1 MALQGSIL
9 IADDHPLF
17 RMALKQAV
25 LQAFP
30 QATVVEA
37 ENIDNL
43 ERLTESGATFAFI
56 LLDLHMPG
64 AHGFSGLIFLRER
77 YRGVP
82 LVMVSATEEPA
93 IIHKAMEYGADG
105 FIPKSAS
112 IDTIVRAIEQ
122 VCAGERWLPA
132 SVLPQASPSL
142 RQQDL
147 DLAQAIAALTPQQF
161 RVLGMLAEGQ
171 LNKQIAFELNVSEA
185 TVKAHMTAIFR
196 KLGVRNRTQAV
207 IRLQELD
214 TDLTRRD
221 GNSDS

>member
-1 MALQGSIL
+1 MALEGQIL

-25 LQAFP
+25 MQAFP

-43 ERLTESGATFAFI
+43 ERLTESGAQFAFV

-64 AHGFSGLIFLRER
+64 AHGFSGLIFMRER
-77 YRGVP
+77 YRTIP
-82 LVMVSATEEPA
+82 LIVVSASEEPT
-93 IIHKAMEYGADG
+93 IIHKVMEYGANG
-105 FIPKSAS
+105 FIPKSAT
-112 IDTIVRAIEQ
+112 IETIVKAIEKI
-122 VCAGERWLPA
+122 CAGERWLPTH
-132 SVLPQASPSL
+132 VMPQTNPL
-142 RQQDL
+142 LNQQDH
-147 DLAQAIAALTPQQF
+147 DLAKSIASLTPQQF

-171 LNKQIAFELNVSEA
+171 LNKQIAYDLNVSEA

-207 IRLQELD
+207 IKLQELEINW
-214 TDLTRRD
+214 TNRDLD
-221 GNSDS
+221 NPA

>member
-1 MALQGSIL
+1 MTLQGQIL

-30 QATVVEA
+30 QATAIEA
-37 ENIDNL
+37 DNIDNL
-43 ERLTESGATFAFI
+43 ERLTESGARFAFI
-56 LLDLHMPG
+56 LLDLNMPG
-64 AHGFSGLIFLRER
+64 AHGFSGLIFMRER
-77 YRGVP
+77 YRDVP
-82 LVMVSATEEPA
+82 LVVVSAAEEA
-93 IIHKAMEYGADG
+93 TIIHKAMEFGANG

-112 IDTIVRAIEQ
+112 IDTIVNAIEK
-122 VCAGERWLPA
+122 VCAGEKWLPTH
-132 SVLPQASPSL
+132 VLPQPHPILEA
-142 RQQDL
+142 QDH

-171 LNKQIAFELNVSEA
+171 LNKQIAFDLNVSEA

-207 IRLQELD
+207 IRLQALEINWSQ
-214 TDLTRRD
+214 RD
-221 GNSDS
+221 QNA